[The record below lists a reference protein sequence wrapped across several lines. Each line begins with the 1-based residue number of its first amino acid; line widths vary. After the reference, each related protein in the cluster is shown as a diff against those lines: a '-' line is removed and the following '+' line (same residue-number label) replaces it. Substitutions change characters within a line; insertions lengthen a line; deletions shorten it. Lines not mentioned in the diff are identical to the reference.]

1 MLVPVIAFFV
11 LFKYWPMYGEQTAFR
26 QFMASKGIWG
36 SPWVG
41 TANFDRF
48 FRSYYFGRL
57 IRNTLTIS
65 LTTLLFS
72 FPAPILLAL
81 MINELQG
88 TRYKKTIQ
96 MVTYAPHFLSLTV
109 VVGMINL
116 LCATQTGVINQ
127 ALNRMGYASIPFL
140 TGEKYFLP
148 LYILSGIWQQTGW
161 NSVIYIAAIAGV
173 DYSLYE
179 AAYLDGAGI
188 MKRIWHVTLPSIAPT
203 IVIMLILRMG
213 SVMDVGFEKVWLMQN
228 GLNQE
233 TSDVIATYVYR
244 AGLVNA
250 DYSYSSA
257 VGLFTSVINFLL
269 LTIVNKISR
278 TVSEVSLW

>member
-1 MLVPVIAFFV
+1 
-11 LFKYWPMYGEQTAFR
+11 
-26 QFMASKGIWG
+26 
-36 SPWVG
+36 
-41 TANFDRF
+41 
-48 FRSYYFGRL
+48 
-57 IRNTLTIS
+57 
-65 LTTLLFS
+65 
-72 FPAPILLAL
+72 
-81 MINELQG
+81 
-88 TRYKKTIQ
+88 
-96 MVTYAPHFLSLTV
+96 
-109 VVGMINL
+109 
-116 LCATQTGVINQ
+116 
-127 ALNRMGYASIPFL
+127 
-140 TGEKYFLP
+140 
-148 LYILSGIWQQTGW
+148 
-161 NSVIYIAAIAGV
+161 
-173 DYSLYE
+173 
-179 AAYLDGAGI
+179 